1 MSVSEQDK
9 SKACNNNLL
18 QIKDHLEQKESL
30 PLPESMKIIA
40 TYKQIYFFSWKT
52 QPLFK
57 TFISITFSWKSSSY
71 LSIFALNLLSS
82 IKINITMRKMATMT
96 WKAWLSSCILLL
108 SRLFDSTRRARRSCL
123 LLLRQWGL
131 NIARMIIMIVMM
143 EMVII
148 LIIWTFFTASK
159 DCRYFSTLNLEEKL
173 LFFQL
178 RIWKQNYYFFNFESV
193 NWKIMNDKTL
203 GEAPTSGK
211 QSLPQKKTF
220 FAQH

>member
-71 LSIFALNLLSS
+71 LSIFALNLSRS
-82 IKINITMRKMATMT
+82 ITINITMRKMATMT

-108 SRLFDSTRRARRSCL
+108 SRLFDSTRRARRSCR
-123 LLLRQWGL
+123 LLLRQCGL
-131 NIARMIIMIVMM
+131 NIARMIIMIVLM
-143 EMVII
+143 EMILII
-148 LIIWTFFTASK
+148 LIMI
-159 DCRYFSTLNLEEKL
+159 L
-173 LFFQL
+173 LFL
-178 RIWKQNYYFFNFESV
+178 IFFNFESGS
-193 NWKIMNDKTL
+193 KIIIFQLRICKLENYEWQNF
-203 GEAPTSGK
+203 GRS
-211 QSLPQKKTF
+211 S
-220 FAQH
+220 H